1 MIFLLFLGFVICV
14 LAYVFFIRSANK
26 SVESL
31 NVTKEEVTPAPVVEK
46 VVVKEKKTRK
56 PRVKKTETTEV
67 APVKKTRKPRSKKV

>member
-46 VVVKEKKTRK
+46 VVDKDQDRL
-56 PRVKKTETTEV
+56 
-67 APVKKTRKPRSKKV
+67 A